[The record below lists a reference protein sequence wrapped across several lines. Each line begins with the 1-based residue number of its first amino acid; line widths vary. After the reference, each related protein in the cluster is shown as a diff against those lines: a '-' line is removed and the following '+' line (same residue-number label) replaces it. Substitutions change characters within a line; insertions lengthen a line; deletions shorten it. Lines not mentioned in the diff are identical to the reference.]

1 MPSFLESGGAAAAAG
16 SQMAVDAAA
25 DCLQRGGNAVDA
37 AVVAS
42 AVQCVTEPGSCGL
55 GGDLFALVHS
65 DDEGTWALN
74 GSKTAY
80 DRGLEAAR
88 NLLDRYE
95 DVEPTLDRGV
105 DDGLREFVTKREAA
119 FAKRS

>member
-1 MPSFLESGGAAAAAG
+1 MMQNIG
-16 SQMAVDAAA
+16 
-25 DCLQRGGNAVDA
+25 
-37 AVVAS
+37 
-42 AVQCVTEPGSCGL
+42 
-55 GGDLFALVHS
+55 
-65 DDEGTWALN
+65 DEGHFLGADYTRENLAFIPHLQDNETHETWALN